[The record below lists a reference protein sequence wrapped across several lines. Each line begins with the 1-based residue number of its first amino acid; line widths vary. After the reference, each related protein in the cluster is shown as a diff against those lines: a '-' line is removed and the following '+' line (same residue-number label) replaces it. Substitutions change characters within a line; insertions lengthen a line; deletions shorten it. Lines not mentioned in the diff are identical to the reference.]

1 MGLVDFAIRRRV
13 TIAMATVAITLLGMI
28 SLSRLK
34 VNLLPDLSYPT
45 LTIRT
50 ELPGA
55 APTEI
60 ENLISRPIEEAA
72 GVVRNVRSVRSVSR
86 SGQSDVIIE
95 FTWGTDMDF
104 AGIEVRE
111 RLDLLWLPT
120 EASRPLLLR
129 FDPSSEPVMR
139 VAFVDETALSSRNGA
154 GSHEDRLKFLRRFA
168 DDRIKPEIESVEGSA
183 AVKVSG
189 GFEDE
194 VQIYVD
200 QQRLAQLKLSIE
212 QVAKRIG
219 AENVN
224 LSGGRLEQGTQ
235 RFLVRTVNEFDT
247 LDDMANSVIA
257 TVDGQPVYL
266 KDVARVERGY
276 KDRTAITRLNGD
288 ECIELAIYKEGDA
301 NTVQLAQGIRGKLEA
316 LEKTLPGGSKLVPVY
331 DQSKFIASAVSDV
344 KDAAILGG
352 LLSILV
358 LYFFLRDAWATI
370 VTGIVIPVTVVGIF
384 VMMYAFD
391 LTLNVMS
398 LGGIALSVGMLIDN
412 SVVILEAIARRK
424 EAGLST
430 IDAAREGTAEVATA
444 VTASTLTS
452 VAVFFPMVF
461 VSGIAGQLF
470 RDQALTVTFAQLIS
484 LMVGITLVPMLTAW
498 RARRGDKEQE
508 LAADAGEPRETLGAL
523 RRYLGAMLAN
533 FNVKSLVRAREP
545 VAPTH
550 GRTMRIL
557 AAPVRYLRWIVRFL
571 GWTLR
576 YLITFLTRV
585 LRVVFGLLG
594 KVFAV
599 LLSPFVWITQK
610 GYNVLDRRYPALL
623 DWALARRATVLM
635 TAFALLAL
643 TALIIPRLGT
653 ELIPQLS
660 QGEFTVKMRL
670 PAGSP
675 LETTD
680 SQVQVMHKA
689 ARNLPNLD
697 SAYAVAGTGNRLD
710 ANPVD
715 SGENTGNLD
724 VRLRMPIDKAG
735 EEAAMQDLRTRLAS
749 IPGAQYEFARP
760 SLLTLATPVE
770 VILAGYDLERLNV
783 AAAAVRTRM
792 EASGAFKDIRS
803 SVEGGHPEI
812 QILFDQE
819 RASQLGL
826 AVRDIADRVVSN
838 VRGDVA
844 TRYRLQ
850 EKKIDVLVRS
860 VDTRAASIEEVR
872 NLVVNPGSDRPV
884 PLSAVAEVRLATGP
898 AEIRRANQ
906 ERVAVISA
914 APVRG
919 DLGDATAKAREIL
932 AATTLPVGILGSVS
946 GQSEE
951 MTQSFRSLGLAFALA
966 VFLVYL
972 VMASQFES
980 LLHPFVI
987 LFTIPMGLIGSV
999 WGLYVTGTTINSVA
1013 LIGLIMLAGIVVN
1026 NAIVLIDA
1034 INQARERGLAKIEAI
1049 KLAGKTR
1056 LRPILITSVSTII
1069 GLIPMAIG
1077 IGEGAEIRRP
1087 MAITVIAGNL
1097 VATFLTLVVIPVLYA
1112 VLDRKEYVKRAA
1124 AQAAPNPLTAPAVP
1138 PLALR
1143 KQED

>member
-1 MGLVDFAIRRRV
+1 MTLVDFAIRRRV
-13 TIAMATVAITLLGMI
+13 TIAMATVAITLLGFI

-55 APTEI
+55 APAEL
-60 ENLISRPIEEAA
+60 ENLISRPVEEAA

-86 SGQSDVIIE
+86 SGQSDVIVE
-95 FTWGTDMDF
+95 FSWGTEMEF
-104 AGIEVRE
+104 ASIEIRE
-111 RLDLLWLPT
+111 RLDLLWLPV

-139 VAFVDETALSSRNGA
+139 VAFVDESAKGVSN
-154 GSHEDRLKFLRRFA
+154 EDRLKFLRRFA
-168 DDRIKPEIESVEGSA
+168 DDRIKLAIESVDGSA

-194 VQIYVD
+194 VQVYVD

-212 QVAKRIG
+212 QVTARIG

-235 RFLVRTVNEFDT
+235 RFLVRTMNEFDT
-247 LDDMANSVIA
+247 LEDMANSVIA

-266 KDVARVERGY
+266 KDVARVEEGY

-288 ECIELAIYKEGDA
+288 ECIELAVYKEGDA
-301 NTVQLAQGIRGKLEA
+301 NTVQLAQGIRAKLET
-316 LEKTLPGGSKLVPVY
+316 LEKTLPAGTKLVPVY

-344 KDAAILGG
+344 SQAALWGG

-424 EAGLST
+424 EAGQST

-470 RDQALTVTFAQLIS
+470 RDQALTVTFAQIIS
-484 LMVGITLVPMLTAW
+484 LMIGITLVPMLTAW
-498 RARRGDKEQE
+498 RARLGDAEKP
-508 LAADAGEPRETLGAL
+508 LAPDAGEPRETVVAL
-523 RRYLGAMLAN
+523 QAYARAAPAN
-533 FNVKSLVRAREP
+533 LRVVDIVRPWRP
-545 VAPTH
+545 
-550 GRTMRIL
+550 L
-557 AAPVRYLRWIVRFL
+557 AAPQRVRFRPFWWCIAALRWISGAL
-571 GWTLR
+571 GWLR
-576 YLITFLTRV
+576 QLAITFLVRTTR
-585 LRVVFGLLG
+585 LMFGLAG
-594 KVFAV
+594 KLFGVV
-599 LLSPFVWITQK
+599 LSPFLWITQAA
-610 GYNVLDRRYPALL
+610 YRALDRNYPRLL
-623 DWALARRATVLM
+623 AWALARRGVVLGG
-635 TAFALLAL
+635 AFAMLAV
-643 TALIIPRLGT
+643 TALILPGLGT

-670 PAGSP
+670 PAGAP

-680 SQVQVMHKA
+680 RQIARIHDA
-689 ARNLPNLD
+689 ARTLPNLD
-697 SAYAVAGTGNRLD
+697 SAYAVAGSGNRLD

-715 SGENTGNLD
+715 AGENTGNLD
-724 VRLRMPIDKAG
+724 VRLRAPIDRQG
-735 EEAAMQDLRTRLAS
+735 EERAMQSMRERLS
-749 IPGAQYEFARP
+749 DIPGAQYEFTRP

-770 VILAGYDLERLNV
+770 VVLAGYDLERLSS
-783 AAAAVRTRM
+783 AANAVRTRM
-792 EASGAFKDIRS
+792 EGSGAFRDVRS
-803 SVEGGHPEI
+803 SIEGGHPEI
-812 QILFDQE
+812 QIVFDQE

-838 VRGDVA
+838 VRGDLA

-884 PLSAVAEVRLATGP
+884 PLSAVADVRLASGP

-914 APVRG
+914 APASG
-919 DLGDATAKAREIL
+919 DLGDATRVAQQIL
-932 AATTLPVGILGSVS
+932 AETTLPVGVTGSVS

-999 WGLYVTGTTINSVA
+999 WGLYLTGTTINSVA

-1034 INQARERGLAKIEAI
+1034 INQARERGLEKIEAI
-1049 KLAGKTR
+1049 KLAGRTR

-1112 VLDRKEYVKRAA
+1112 VLDRKEFVKS
-1124 AQAAPNPLTAPAVP
+1124 NSKTAPLPGDARPV
-1138 PLALR
+1138 ALGGA
-1143 KQED
+1143 EG

>member
-1 MGLVDFAIRRRV
+1 V
-13 TIAMATVAITLLGMI
+13 
-28 SLSRLK
+28 
-34 VNLLPDLSYPT
+34 
-45 LTIRT
+45 
-50 ELPGA
+50 
-55 APTEI
+55 
-60 ENLISRPIEEAA
+60 EEAA

-111 RLDLLWLPT
+111 RLDLLWLPV
-120 EASRPLLLR
+120 EATRPLLLR

-139 VAFVDETALSSRNGA
+139 VAFVDEAGHSAKTATGGN
-154 GSHEDRLKFLRRFA
+154 EDRLKFLRRFA

-200 QQRLAQLKLSIE
+200 QQRLAQLRLSIE
-212 QVAKRIG
+212 QVARRIG

-247 LDDMANSVIA
+247 LEDMANSVIA
-257 TVDGQPVYL
+257 IVDGQPVYL

-276 KDRTAITRLNGD
+276 KDRTAITRLNGE

-301 NTVQLAQGIRGKLEA
+301 NTVQLAHGITDKLEA
-316 LEKTLPGGSKLVPVY
+316 LGKTLPGGTKLVPVY

-370 VTGIVIPVTVVGIF
+370 VTGVVIPVTVVGIF

-498 RARRGDKEQE
+498 RARLGEPVDQ
-508 LAADAGEPRETLGAL
+508 APDAGEPRETLAGL
-523 RRYLGAMLAN
+523 HRYLRGMLAN
-533 FNVKSLVRAREP
+533 IRVNALVRRGTGAAHG
-545 VAPTH
+545 APS
-550 GRTMRIL
+550 RL
-557 AAPVRYLRWIVRFL
+557 NAPWRLLRWIARWVA
-571 GWTLR
+571 WTLR
-576 YLITFLTRV
+576 WSITFLVRQ
-585 LRVVFGLLG
+585 LRLVGGLAG
-594 KVFAV
+594 KTLAV
-599 LLSPFVWITQK
+599 LLSPFVWATQK
-610 GYNVLDRRYPALL
+610 GYNFLERHYPALL
-623 DWALARRATVLM
+623 DWALARRAAVLFAAFGMLAATVLI
-635 TAFALLAL
+635 L
-643 TALIIPRLGT
+643 PSLGS

-660 QGEFTVKMRL
+660 QGEFTVRMRL

-680 SQVQVMHKA
+680 RQVRYIHDA
-689 ARNLPNLD
+689 ALKLPNLD

-724 VRLRMPIDKAG
+724 VKLQAPIDQAG
-735 EEAAMQDLRTRLAS
+735 EEQAMQQMREQLAG
-749 IPGAQYEFARP
+749 IPGAQYEFTRP
-760 SLLTLATPVE
+760 SLLTLSTPVE
-770 VILAGYDLERLNV
+770 VILAGYDLERLSL
-783 AAAAVRTRM
+783 AANAIRDRM
-792 EASGAFKDIRS
+792 ERSGAFRDIRS
-803 SVEGGHPEI
+803 SIEGGHPEI

-838 VRGDVA
+838 VRGSVA

-914 APVRG
+914 APADG
-919 DLGDATAKAREIL
+919 DLGNATRQAQSIL
-932 AATTLPVGILGSVS
+932 EATTLPVGILGSVS

-999 WGLYVTGTTINSVA
+999 WGLYITGTTINSVA

-1034 INQARERGLAKIEAI
+1034 INQARERGLQRIDAI
-1049 KLAGKTR
+1049 KLAGRTR
-1056 LRPILITSVSTII
+1056 LRPILITSVSTIV

-1097 VATFLTLVVIPVLYA
+1097 VATFLTLIVIPVLYS
-1112 VLDRKEYVKRAA
+1112 VMDRKEFVKAPGGAA
-1124 AQAAPNPLTAPAVP
+1124 AGPVALTTPGAPAATAHSP
-1138 PLALR
+1138 
-1143 KQED
+1143 E

>member
-1 MGLVDFAIRRRV
+1 MNIVDFAIRRRV

-45 LTIRT
+45 ITIRT

-55 APTEI
+55 APAEV

-86 SGQSDVIIE
+86 SGQSDVIVE
-95 FTWGTDMDF
+95 FSWGTDMDY
-104 AGIEVRE
+104 AGVEVRE
-111 RLDLLWLPT
+111 RLDLLWLPI
-120 EASRPLLLR
+120 EATRPLLLR

-139 VAFVDETALSSRNGA
+139 VAFVDEQSSVKNATAAN
-154 GSHEDRLKFLRRFA
+154 HEERLKFLRRFA
-168 DDRIKPEIESVEGSA
+168 DDRIKPEIEAVEGSA

-194 VQIYVD
+194 VQVYVD
-200 QQRLAQLKLSIE
+200 QQRLAQLRLSIE
-212 QVAKRIG
+212 QVARRIG

-276 KDRTAITRLNGD
+276 KDRTAITRLNGE

-301 NTVQLAQGIRGKLEA
+301 NTVQLAQGINREIESLQ
-316 LEKTLPGGSKLVPVY
+316 KTLPAGTKLTPVY

-424 EAGLST
+424 EQGLST
-430 IDAAREGTAEVATA
+430 LEAAREGTAEVATA

-498 RARRGDKEQE
+498 RARRGDREAE
-508 LAADAGEPRETLGAL
+508 LAADAGEPHQTLGAL
-523 RRYLGAMLAN
+523 KRYLAAFWDNLKVGA
-533 FNVKSLVRAREP
+533 VVRPWSRVDFSTTAWRF
-545 VAPTH
+545 V
-550 GRTMRIL
+550 
-557 AAPVRYLRWIVRFL
+557 AAPWFALRWLLAFL
-571 GWTLR
+571 GWFLR
-576 YLITFLTRV
+576 LLITWVVRV
-585 LRVVFGLLG
+585 LRVVFGFFGRL
-594 KVFAV
+594 FAV
-599 LLSPFVWITQK
+599 LLSPFLWLTQK
-610 GYNVLDRRYPALL
+610 AYGVLDRHYPGLL
-623 DWALARRATVLM
+623 SWALVHRGAVLGTAVSILAVTVLI
-635 TAFALLAL
+635 L
-643 TALIIPRLGT
+643 PRLGT

-680 SQVQVMHKA
+680 RQVQSIHTA
-689 ARNLPNLD
+689 ARGLANLD
-697 SAYAVAGTGNRLD
+697 SAYGVAGTGNRLD

-724 VRLRMPIDKAG
+724 IRLKAPIDKAG
-735 EEAAMQDLRTRLAS
+735 EDRAIQELREDLAG
-749 IPGAQYEFARP
+749 IPGAQYEFTRP

-770 VILAGYDLERLNV
+770 VVLAGYDLERLNI
-783 AAAAVRTRM
+783 AADSVRRQM
-792 EASGAFKDIRS
+792 EASSAFKDIRS
-803 SVEGGHPEI
+803 SIEGGHPEI
-812 QILFDQE
+812 QIIFDQE

-838 VRGDVA
+838 VRGSVA

-872 NLVVNPGSDRPV
+872 NLVVNPGSERPV

-906 ERVAVISA
+906 ERVAVLSA
-914 APVRG
+914 APADG
-919 DLGDATAKAREIL
+919 DLGAATARAQEIL
-932 AATTLPVGILGSVS
+932 AQTTLPVGVLGSVS

-951 MTQSFRSLGLAFALA
+951 MTQSFQSLGLAFALA

-1034 INQARERGLAKIEAI
+1034 INQARERGMEKLEAI
-1049 KLAGKTR
+1049 KLAGRTR
-1056 LRPILITSVSTII
+1056 LRPILITSVSTVI

-1087 MAITVIAGNL
+1087 MAITVIAGTL
-1097 VATFLTLVVIPVLYA
+1097 VATFLTLVVIPVLYS
-1112 VLDRKEYVKRAA
+1112 VLDRKEFVKASDKSADPETVSRPVA
-1124 AQAAPNPLTAPAVP
+1124 P
-1138 PLALR
+1138 PLAVHS
-1143 KQED
+1143 KET

>member
-1 MGLVDFAIRRRV
+1 MSTSSAW
-13 TIAMATVAITLLGMI
+13 
-28 SLSRLK
+28 
-34 VNLLPDLSYPT
+34 
-45 LTIRT
+45 
-50 ELPGA
+50 
-55 APTEI
+55 
-60 ENLISRPIEEAA
+60 
-72 GVVRNVRSVRSVSR
+72 RSC
-86 SGQSDVIIE
+86 GC
-95 FTWGTDMDF
+95 
-104 AGIEVRE
+104 
-111 RLDLLWLPT
+111 P
-120 EASRPLLLR
+120 
-129 FDPSSEPVMR
+129 
-139 VAFVDETALSSRNGA
+139 
-154 GSHEDRLKFLRRFA
+154 
-168 DDRIKPEIESVEGSA
+168 
-183 AVKVSG
+183 
-189 GFEDE
+189 
-194 VQIYVD
+194 
-200 QQRLAQLKLSIE
+200 IE
-212 QVAKRIG
+212 QVARRIG

-247 LDDMANSVIA
+247 LEDMANSVIA
-257 TVDGQPVYL
+257 IVDQQPVYL

-276 KDRTAITRLNGD
+276 KDRTAITRLNGE

-301 NTVQLAQGIRGKLEA
+301 NTVQLAHGIADKLES
-316 LEKTLPGGSKLVPVY
+316 LGKTLPGGTKLVPVY

-370 VTGIVIPVTVVGIF
+370 VTGVVIPVTVVGIF

-498 RARRGDKEQE
+498 RARLGEPVDQ
-508 LAADAGEPRETLGAL
+508 APDAGEPRETLAAL
-523 RRYLGAMLAN
+523 RRYLRGMLAN
-533 FNVKSLVRAREP
+533 INVNALVRPTGTSATQ
-545 VAPTH
+545 APPSW
-550 GRTMRIL
+550 L
-557 AAPVRYLRWIVRFL
+557 NAPWRLLRWIARRVA
-571 GWTLR
+571 WSLR
-576 YLITFLTRV
+576 WLITFLVRQLRLSGRPAGQVAGRAAVTFRV
-585 LRVVFGLLG
+585 GHAEGLQLPRASLSRVARLG
-594 KVFAV
+594 AGTPCGRAV
-599 LLSPFVWITQK
+599 RGFRHARRHGADPSPPRQRA
-610 GYNVLDRRYPALL
+610 DPA
-623 DWALARRATVLM
+623 ALAGRVHGQDASAGRLAARDHRPSGALHPRRGAQTTQSRQRLCGGGYRQPARRESRGLGRERRQSRREAPRAHRPGRRRARHAADARAAGGHPRRAVRIHP
-635 TAFALLAL
+635 AVIAHALHAGGSD
-643 TALIIPRLGT
+643 PR
-653 ELIPQLS
+653 
-660 QGEFTVKMRL
+660 
-670 PAGSP
+670 
-675 LETTD
+675 
-680 SQVQVMHKA
+680 
-689 ARNLPNLD
+689 
-697 SAYAVAGTGNRLD
+697 
-710 ANPVD
+710 
-715 SGENTGNLD
+715 
-724 VRLRMPIDKAG
+724 RLRSRAP
-735 EEAAMQDLRTRLAS
+735 
-749 IPGAQYEFARP
+749 
-760 SLLTLATPVE
+760 
-770 VILAGYDLERLNV
+770 LAGGKRL
-783 AAAAVRTRM
+783 RDRM
-792 EASGAFKDIRS
+792 ERSGAFRDIRS
-803 SVEGGHPEI
+803 SIEGGHPEI
-812 QILFDQE
+812 QIVFDQE

-838 VRGDVA
+838 VRGSVA

-914 APVRG
+914 APADG
-919 DLGDATAKAREIL
+919 DLGNATREAQGIL
-932 AATTLPVGILGSVS
+932 DATTLPVGILGSVS

-999 WGLYVTGTTINSVA
+999 WGLYITGTTINSVA

-1034 INQARERGLAKIEAI
+1034 INQARERGLQRIDAI
-1049 KLAGKTR
+1049 KLAGRTR
-1056 LRPILITSVSTII
+1056 LRPILITSVSTIV

-1097 VATFLTLVVIPVLYA
+1097 VATFLTLIVIPVLYA
-1112 VLDRKEYVKRAA
+1112 VMDRKEFVKATGGAA
-1124 AQAAPNPLTAPAVP
+1124 ARPVALTTPGAPAATAHSP
-1138 PLALR
+1138 
-1143 KQED
+1143 E

>member
-1 MGLVDFAIRRRV
+1 MTLVDFAIRRRV
-13 TIAMATVAITLLGMI
+13 TIAMATVAITLLGFI

-60 ENLISRPIEEAA
+60 ENLISRPVEEAA

-111 RLDLLWLPT
+111 RLDLLWLPV
-120 EASRPLLLR
+120 EATRPLLLR

-139 VAFVDETALSSRNGA
+139 VAFVDET
-154 GSHEDRLKFLRRFA
+154 GSTEDRLKFLRRFA

-200 QQRLAQLKLSIE
+200 QQRLAQLRLSIE
-212 QVAKRIG
+212 QVARRIG

-247 LDDMANSVIA
+247 LEDMANSVIA
-257 TVDGQPVYL
+257 IVDQQPVYL

-276 KDRTAITRLNGD
+276 KDRTAITRLNGE

-301 NTVQLAQGIRGKLEA
+301 NTVQLAHGITDKLES
-316 LEKTLPGGSKLVPVY
+316 LGKTLPGGTRLVPVY

-370 VTGIVIPVTVVGIF
+370 VTGVVIPVTVVGIF

-498 RARRGDKEQE
+498 RARLGEPVDR
-508 LAADAGEPRETLGAL
+508 APDAGEPRETLAAL
-523 RRYLGAMLAN
+523 RRYLRGMLAN
-533 FNVKSLVRAREP
+533 VNVNALVRPTGTSSAQAPPSWLNAPWRLLRRIARW
-545 VAPTH
+545 VAWS
-550 GRTMRIL
+550 
-557 AAPVRYLRWIVRFL
+557 LRW
-571 GWTLR
+571 
-576 YLITFLTRV
+576 LITFLVRQ
-585 LRVVFGLLG
+585 LRLLG
-594 KVFAV
+594 GLAGKLLAV

-610 GYNVLDRRYPALL
+610 AYNFLERHYPALL
-623 DWALARRATVLM
+623 DWALERRAAVLFA
-635 TAFALLAL
+635 AFGMLAA
-643 TALIIPRLGT
+643 TALILPRLGS

-680 SQVQVMHKA
+680 RQVRYIHEA
-689 ARNLPNLD
+689 ALKLPNLD

-715 SGENTGNLD
+715 SGENAGNLD
-724 VRLRMPIDKAG
+724 VKLRAPIDQAG
-735 EEAAMQDLRTRLAS
+735 EERAMQQMREQLAG
-749 IPGAQYEFARP
+749 IPGAQYEFTPTVVAHALDAGGSDPRRLRSRAPLTGSEHDARSHGALRRVPRHSIEHRRRP
-760 SLLTLATPVE
+760 SGDPDRVRPGARLAARARGARHRGSRGVERARQRRHPLPAAGKEDRRIGAQRGYARRIHRGSEESRGEPGLGTP
-770 VILAGYDLERLNV
+770 GS
-783 AAAAVRTRM
+783 AVRCCRSAARHRPGRNPPR
-792 EASGAFKDIRS
+792 EPGARGGDFRGAGRRRPRQCHARGPGHPGRDHAA
-803 SVEGGHPEI
+803 GGHPR
-812 QILFDQE
+812 FGVRPE
-819 RASQLGL
+819 RGNDAELPFAGAGLCPRRVPGLPGDGLTVRIAAAS
-826 AVRDIADRVVSN
+826 VRDSLHDSNGPDRIGLGAVHHGHHHQFRRVDRPHH
-838 VRGDVA
+838 VG
-844 TRYRLQ
+844 RYRRQ
-850 EKKIDVLVRS
+850 QRD
-860 VDTRAASIEEVR
+860 RAHR
-872 NLVVNPGSDRPV
+872 RHQPG
-884 PLSAVAEVRLATGP
+884 A
-898 AEIRRANQ
+898 
-906 ERVAVISA
+906 
-914 APVRG
+914 
-919 DLGDATAKAREIL
+919 
-932 AATTLPVGILGSVS
+932 
-946 GQSEE
+946 
-951 MTQSFRSLGLAFALA
+951 
-966 VFLVYL
+966 
-972 VMASQFES
+972 
-980 LLHPFVI
+980 
-987 LFTIPMGLIGSV
+987 
-999 WGLYVTGTTINSVA
+999 
-1013 LIGLIMLAGIVVN
+1013 
-1026 NAIVLIDA
+1026 
-1034 INQARERGLAKIEAI
+1034 
-1049 KLAGKTR
+1049 
-1056 LRPILITSVSTII
+1056 
-1069 GLIPMAIG
+1069 
-1077 IGEGAEIRRP
+1077 
-1087 MAITVIAGNL
+1087 
-1097 VATFLTLVVIPVLYA
+1097 
-1112 VLDRKEYVKRAA
+1112 
-1124 AQAAPNPLTAPAVP
+1124 
-1138 PLALR
+1138 
-1143 KQED
+1143 

>member
-1 MGLVDFAIRRRV
+1 MTLVDFAIRRRV

-55 APTEI
+55 APAEV
-60 ENLISRPIEEAA
+60 ENLLSRPIEEAA

-95 FTWGTDMDF
+95 FSWGTDMDF

-111 RLDLLWLPT
+111 RLDLLWLPV
-120 EASRPLLLR
+120 EATRPLLLR

-139 VAFVDETALSSRNGA
+139 VAFVDETAKDA
-154 GSHEDRLKFLRRFA
+154 SHEERLKFMRRFA

-200 QQRLAQLKLSIE
+200 QQRLAQLRLSIE

-247 LDDMANSVIA
+247 LEDMANSVIA

-276 KDRTAITRLNGD
+276 KDRTAITRLDGN

-301 NTVQLAQGIRGKLEA
+301 NTVQLAQGIQRKLEN
-316 LEKTLPGGSKLVPVY
+316 LQKMLPAGTKLTPVY

-424 EAGLST
+424 EQGLST
-430 IDAAREGTAEVATA
+430 IEAARQGTAEVATA

-498 RARRGDKEQE
+498 RARASEPSDEV
-508 LAADAGEPRETLGAL
+508 APDAGEPRETLAAL
-523 RRYLGAMLAN
+523 RRYLGGVWANLGIEAPARASRPGPRGGAWRLLSLPWYGLRRGLGALAW
-533 FNVKSLVRAREP
+533 L
-545 VAPTH
+545 
-550 GRTMRIL
+550 
-557 AAPVRYLRWIVRFL
+557 LRWLVSWL
-571 GWTLR
+571 V
-576 YLITFLTRV
+576 RV
-585 LRVVFGLLG
+585 LRMVFGLLA
-594 KVFAV
+594 KLLAV
-599 LLSPFVWITQK
+599 VLSPFVWIIQRA
-610 GYNVLDRRYPALL
+610 YAFLDGHYPALL
-623 DWALARRATVLM
+623 SWALSRRAAVLTTAVGLLVVTVMIL
-635 TAFALLAL
+635 
-643 TALIIPRLGT
+643 PQLGT

-660 QGEFTVKMRL
+660 QGEFTVKVRL

-680 SQVQVMHKA
+680 RQVQTIHAA
-689 ARNLPNLD
+689 ARGLSNLEG
-697 SAYAVAGTGNRLD
+697 AYGVAGTGNRLD

-724 VRLRMPIDKAG
+724 VKLKAPIDTEG
-735 EEAAMQDLRTRLAS
+735 EEAAMETLRQQLS
-749 IPGAQYEFARP
+749 GIPGAQYEFARP
-760 SLLTLATPVE
+760 SLLTLSTPVE
-770 VILAGYDLERLNV
+770 VILAGYDLDRLTI
-783 AAAAVRTRM
+783 AANAVRSRM

-803 SVEGGHPEI
+803 SIEGGHPEI
-812 QILFDQE
+812 QIIFDQE

-838 VRGDVA
+838 VRGSVA

-872 NLVVNPGSDRPV
+872 NLVVNPGSERPV
-884 PLSAVAEVRLATGP
+884 PLSAVADVRLATGP

-906 ERVAVISA
+906 ERVAVLSA
-914 APVRG
+914 APADG
-919 DLGDATAKAREIL
+919 DLGEATIRAQEIL
-932 AATTLPVGILGSVS
+932 AETTLPVGIIGSVS

-951 MTQSFRSLGLAFALA
+951 MTQSFQSLGLAFALA

-1034 INQARERGLAKIEAI
+1034 INQARERGLEKLEAI
-1049 KLAGKTR
+1049 KLAGRTR

-1087 MAITVIAGNL
+1087 MAITVIAGTL
-1097 VATFLTLVVIPVLYA
+1097 VATFLTLIVIPVLYA
-1112 VLDRKEYVKRAA
+1112 VLDRKEFVRSASRE
-1124 AQAAPNPLTAPAVP
+1124 
-1138 PLALR
+1138 R
-1143 KQED
+1143 KIIQVTQE

>member
-60 ENLISRPIEEAA
+60 ENLISRPVEEAA

-111 RLDLLWLPT
+111 RLDLLWLPV
-120 EASRPLLLR
+120 EATRPLLLR

-139 VAFVDETALSSRNGA
+139 VAFVDETAKA
-154 GSHEDRLKFLRRFA
+154 GDHEDRLKFLRRFA

-189 GFEDE
+189 GYEDE

-247 LDDMANSVIA
+247 LEDMANAVIA
-257 TVDGQPVYL
+257 NVDGQPVYL
-266 KDVARVERGY
+266 KDVARVDRGY

-301 NTVQLAQGIRGKLEA
+301 NTVQLAQGIRSKLEA
-316 LEKTLPGGSKLVPVY
+316 LEKTLPGGTKLVPVY

-424 EAGLST
+424 EAGLAT

-498 RARRGDKEQE
+498 RARLGDKEAE
-508 LAADAGEPRETLGAL
+508 LAPDAGEPRSEICWMDRGAVSLGVPHARLAAAPCDHLSRASTANRVWLSRQGVRRAALAVRLDHAEELQRSRPALPQDSRLVAGAPRRGVVHRLRPARRHRDDPPPPRHRIDPTTLAGRIHGEDAPAGGIPARDHRSPGQGHSQRGEHAAQSGERL
-523 RRYLGAMLAN
+523 FGGRHWQSSG
-533 FNVKSLVRAREP
+533 REP
-545 VAPTH
+545 GGFRRKYRQPGCEVARAH
-550 GRTMRIL
+550 RQRRRRSGH
-557 AAPVRYLRWIVRFL
+557 AA
-571 GWTLR
+571 
-576 YLITFLTRV
+576 
-585 LRVVFGLLG
+585 
-594 KVFAV
+594 
-599 LLSPFVWITQK
+599 
-610 GYNVLDRRYPALL
+610 
-623 DWALARRATVLM
+623 
-635 TAFALLAL
+635 TA
-643 TALIIPRLGT
+643 
-653 ELIPQLS
+653 
-660 QGEFTVKMRL
+660 
-670 PAGSP
+670 
-675 LETTD
+675 
-680 SQVQVMHKA
+680 HA
-689 ARNLPNLD
+689 A
-697 SAYAVAGTGNRLD
+697 
-710 ANPVD
+710 
-715 SGENTGNLD
+715 
-724 VRLRMPIDKAG
+724 
-735 EEAAMQDLRTRLAS
+735 
-749 IPGAQYEFARP
+749 
-760 SLLTLATPVE
+760 
-770 VILAGYDLERLNV
+770 
-783 AAAAVRTRM
+783 
-792 EASGAFKDIRS
+792 
-803 SVEGGHPEI
+803 GGHP
-812 QILFDQE
+812 
-819 RASQLGL
+819 
-826 AVRDIADRVVSN
+826 
-838 VRGDVA
+838 
-844 TRYRLQ
+844 
-850 EKKIDVLVRS
+850 
-860 VDTRAASIEEVR
+860 
-872 NLVVNPGSDRPV
+872 
-884 PLSAVAEVRLATGP
+884 
-898 AEIRRANQ
+898 RRA
-906 ERVAVISA
+906 V
-914 APVRG
+914 
-919 DLGDATAKAREIL
+919 
-932 AATTLPVGILGSVS
+932 
-946 GQSEE
+946 
-951 MTQSFRSLGLAFALA
+951 
-966 VFLVYL
+966 
-972 VMASQFES
+972 
-980 LLHPFVI
+980 
-987 LFTIPMGLIGSV
+987 
-999 WGLYVTGTTINSVA
+999 
-1013 LIGLIMLAGIVVN
+1013 
-1026 NAIVLIDA
+1026 
-1034 INQARERGLAKIEAI
+1034 
-1049 KLAGKTR
+1049 
-1056 LRPILITSVSTII
+1056 
-1069 GLIPMAIG
+1069 
-1077 IGEGAEIRRP
+1077 
-1087 MAITVIAGNL
+1087 
-1097 VATFLTLVVIPVLYA
+1097 
-1112 VLDRKEYVKRAA
+1112 
-1124 AQAAPNPLTAPAVP
+1124 
-1138 PLALR
+1138 
-1143 KQED
+1143 

>member
-1 MGLVDFAIRRRV
+1 MTLVDFAIRRRV
-13 TIAMATVAITLLGMI
+13 TIAMATVAITLLGII

-45 LTIRT
+45 VTIRT
-50 ELPGA
+50 ELSGA

-104 AGIEVRE
+104 ASIEVRE

-139 VAFVDETALSSRNGA
+139 VAFVDETLASKSGA
-154 GSHEDRLKFLRRFA
+154 SSHEDRLKFLRRFA

-189 GFEDE
+189 GYEDE

-200 QQRLAQLKLSIE
+200 QQRLAQLRLSIE

-247 LDDMANSVIA
+247 LEDMANAVIA
-257 TVDGQPVYL
+257 NVDGQPVYL
-266 KDVARVERGY
+266 KDVARVDRGY
-276 KDRTAITRLNGD
+276 KDRTAITRLNGK

-301 NTVQLAQGIRGKLEA
+301 NTVQLAQGIRAKLEA

-498 RARRGDKEQE
+498 RARLGDREQE
-508 LAADAGEPRETLGAL
+508 LAADAGEPLETYGAL
-523 RRYLGAMLAN
+523 RRYLRAAKAN
-533 FNVKSLVRAREP
+533 FKVGALVRAREP
-545 VAPTH
+545 VEVRARRVPAFVMWVP
-550 GRTMRIL
+550 RVL
-557 AAPVRYLRWIVRFL
+557 ARAMRFL
-571 GWTLR
+571 AWLIR
-576 YLITFLTRV
+576 YAFTFGVRV
-585 LRVVFGLLG
+585 LRMTFGFLG
-594 KVFAV
+594 KIFAV

-610 GYNVLDRRYPALL
+610 AYNVLDRHYPALL
-623 DWALARRATVLM
+623 DWALSRRAAVLF
-635 TAFALLAL
+635 TAFGLAAA
-643 TALIIPRLGT
+643 TALILPQLGT

-675 LETTD
+675 LQTTD
-680 SQVQVMHKA
+680 DQVTVIHKA
-689 ARNLPNLD
+689 ASRLPNLD
-697 SAYAVAGTGNRLD
+697 SAYSVAGTGNRLD

-724 VRLRMPIDKAG
+724 VKLRAPVDKEG
-735 EEAAMQDLRTRLAS
+735 EEQAMENLRTLLAD
-749 IPGAQYEFARP
+749 IPGAQYEFTRP
-760 SLLTLATPVE
+760 TLLTLATPVE
-770 VILAGYDLERLNV
+770 VMLAGYDLERLSL
-783 AAAAVRTRM
+783 AAGAVRERM

-803 SVEGGHPEI
+803 SIEGGHPEI

-838 VRGDVA
+838 VRGSVA

-860 VDTRAASIEEVR
+860 VDTRAASIDEVR
-872 NLVVNPGSDRPV
+872 NLVVNPGSERPV

-914 APVRG
+914 APARG
-919 DLGDATAKAREIL
+919 DLGDATATAQDIL
-932 AATTLPVGILGSVS
+932 GQTTLPVGILGTVS

-987 LFTIPMGLIGSV
+987 LFTIPMGLIGSI
-999 WGLYVTGTTINSVA
+999 WGLYITGTTINSVA

-1034 INQARERGLAKIEAI
+1034 INQARERGLEKIAAI
-1049 KLAGKTR
+1049 KLAGRTR

-1097 VATFLTLVVIPVLYA
+1097 VATFLTLIVIPVLYA
-1112 VLDRKEYVKRAA
+1112 VLDRKEYVKAGKT
-1124 AQAAPNPLTAPAVP
+1124 TAP
-1138 PLALR
+1138 PLAHAPSPLGTS
-1143 KQED
+1143 ES

>member
-1 MGLVDFAIRRRV
+1 MNIVDFAIRRRV
-13 TIAMATVAITLLGMI
+13 TIAMATVAITLLGFI

-55 APTEI
+55 APTEV
-60 ENLISRPIEEAA
+60 ENLISRPVEEAA

-86 SGQSDVIIE
+86 SGQSDVIVE

-111 RLDLLWLPT
+111 RLDLLWLPV
-120 EASRPLLLR
+120 EATRPLLLR

-139 VAFVDETALSSRNGA
+139 VAFVDETTA
-154 GSHEDRLKFLRRFA
+154 GSEDRLKFLRRFA
-168 DDRIKPEIESVEGSA
+168 DDRIKAEIESVEGSA

-200 QQRLAQLKLSIE
+200 QQRLAQLRLSIE
-212 QVAKRIG
+212 QVARRIG

-247 LDDMANSVIA
+247 LEDMANAVIA

-276 KDRTAITRLNGD
+276 KDRTAITRLNGE

-301 NTVQLAQGIRGKLEA
+301 NTVQLAQDIAAKLDT
-316 LEKTLPGGSKLVPVY
+316 LGKTLPGGTKLVPVY

-430 IDAAREGTAEVATA
+430 IEAAREGSAEVATA

-484 LMVGITLVPMLTAW
+484 LMVGLTLVPMLTAW
-498 RARRGDKEQE
+498 RARLGDGQKE
-508 LAADAGEPRETLGAL
+508 LPADAGEPRETLGAL
-523 RRYLGAMLAN
+523 RGYLAGFPGALR
-533 FNVKSLVRAREP
+533 VGTLVRS
-545 VAPTH
+545 
-550 GRTMRIL
+550 GRGIPQTSR
-557 AAPVRYLRWIVRFL
+557 RWHWIVGWPLRGLRSMGRAL
-571 GWTLR
+571 GWALR
-576 YLITFLTRV
+576 YLLTFGTRA
-585 LRVVFGLLG
+585 LRLVFGLLG

-599 LLSPFVWITQK
+599 LLSPAVWVTQK
-610 GYNVLDRRYPALL
+610 GYNLLDRRYPALL
-623 DWALARRATVLM
+623 EWALARRAAVLFTAFGLLAATVLI
-635 TAFALLAL
+635 L
-643 TALIIPRLGT
+643 PSLGT

-680 SQVQVMHKA
+680 RQVGYLHDA
-689 ARNLPNLD
+689 ARKLPNLD

-724 VRLRMPIDKAG
+724 LKLKAQG
-735 EEAAMQDLRTRLAS
+735 ARDEELAMQQLRDELAQ
-749 IPGAQYEFARP
+749 IPGAQYEFTRP

-770 VILAGYDLERLNV
+770 VILAGYDLERLSL
-783 AAAAVRTRM
+783 AASGVRDRM
-792 EASGAFKDIRS
+792 ERSGAFRDIRS
-803 SVEGGHPEI
+803 SIEGGHPEI
-812 QILFDQE
+812 QIIFDQE
-819 RASQLGL
+819 RASRLGL

-838 VRGDVA
+838 VRGNVA

-872 NLVVNPGSDRPV
+872 NLVVNPGSERPV

-914 APVRG
+914 APADG
-919 DLGDATAKAREIL
+919 DLGAATREAQDIL
-932 AATTLPVGILGSVS
+932 ADTVLPVGILGSVS

-951 MTQSFRSLGLAFALA
+951 MAQSFRSLGLAFALA

-987 LFTIPMGLIGSV
+987 LFTIPMGLIGSI

-1034 INQARERGLAKIEAI
+1034 INQARERGLERLEAI
-1049 KLAGKTR
+1049 KLAGRTR

-1097 VATFLTLVVIPVLYA
+1097 VATFLTLIVIPVLYS
-1112 VLDRKEYVKRAA
+1112 VLDRKEYSKSTPGRTVGAA
-1124 AQAAPNPLTAPAVP
+1124 GPSALTTPAAPPAPAHSP
-1138 PLALR
+1138 ER
-1143 KQED
+1143 

>member
-1 MGLVDFAIRRRV
+1 MTLVDFAIRRRV
-13 TIAMATVAITLLGMI
+13 TIAMATVAITLLGFI

-45 LTIRT
+45 VTIRT

-55 APTEI
+55 APTEV
-60 ENLISRPIEEAA
+60 ENLISRPVEEAA

-111 RLDLLWLPT
+111 RLDVLWLPI
-120 EASRPLLLR
+120 EATRPLLLR

-139 VAFVDETALSSRNGA
+139 VAFVDEAAKA
-154 GSHEDRLKFLRRFA
+154 GSNEERLKFLRRFA
-168 DDRIKPEIESVEGSA
+168 DDRIKPDIESVEGSA

-200 QQRLAQLKLSIE
+200 QQRLAQLRLSIE
-212 QVAKRIG
+212 QVARRIG

-247 LDDMANSVIA
+247 LDDMANAVIA

-276 KDRTAITRLNGD
+276 KDRTAITRLNGA

-301 NTVQLAQGIRGKLEA
+301 NTVQLAQGISDKLET
-316 LEKTLPGGSKLVPVY
+316 LGKTLPGGTKLVPVY

-498 RARRGDKEQE
+498 RARLGEPRDEPA
-508 LAADAGEPRETLGAL
+508 LDAGEPRATLAAFRNYLRALGENFRVQYIVRVPEETRGFLRSVWRWIGYAL
-523 RRYLGAMLAN
+523 SYL
-533 FNVKSLVRAREP
+533 V
-545 VAPTH
+545 T
-550 GRTMRIL
+550 
-557 AAPVRYLRWIVRFL
+557 APVR
-571 GWTLR
+571 
-576 YLITFLTRV
+576 V
-585 LRVVFGLLG
+585 LRIVFGLLG
-594 KVFAV
+594 KLFAV
-599 LLSPFVWITQK
+599 ILSPFVWLTQRAY
-610 GYNVLDRRYPALL
+610 GFLERHYPALL
-623 DWALARRATVLM
+623 DWALTRRAAVLF
-635 TAFALLAL
+635 TAFGLLAA
-643 TALIIPRLGT
+643 TALILPRLGT

-660 QGEFTVKMRL
+660 QGEFSVKMRL

-675 LETTD
+675 LESTD
-680 SQVQVMHKA
+680 RQVQYIHDA
-689 ARNLPNLD
+689 ARKLPNLD

-724 VRLRMPIDKAG
+724 VKLVAPVDHDG
-735 EEAAMQDLRTRLAS
+735 EELAMQQLREQLAG

-770 VILAGYDLERLNV
+770 VILAGYDLERLS
-783 AAAAVRTRM
+783 AAANAVRARM
-792 EASGAFKDIRS
+792 ERSGAFRDIRS
-803 SVEGGHPEI
+803 SIEGGHPEI

-838 VRGDVA
+838 VRGSVA

-872 NLVVNPGSDRPV
+872 NLIVNPGSEHPV
-884 PLSAVAEVRLATGP
+884 ALSAVAEVRLATGP

-914 APVRG
+914 APVAG
-919 DLGDATAKAREIL
+919 DLGEATRAAQAIL
-932 AATTLPVGILGSVS
+932 ADTTLPVGILGSVT

-987 LFTIPMGLIGSV
+987 LFTIPMGLIGSI
-999 WGLYVTGTTINSVA
+999 WGLYVTGTTINAVA

-1034 INQARERGLAKIEAI
+1034 INQARERGLERLEAI
-1049 KLAGKTR
+1049 KLAGRTR

-1087 MAITVIAGNL
+1087 MAITVIAGTL
-1097 VATFLTLVVIPVLYA
+1097 VATFLTLIVIPVLYA
-1112 VLDRKEYVKRAA
+1112 VLDRKEFSKSKAPGTQAALATPAAPAA
-1124 AQAAPNPLTAPAVP
+1124 A
-1138 PLALR
+1138 ALSPER
-1143 KQED
+1143 

>member
-1 MGLVDFAIRRRV
+1 
-13 TIAMATVAITLLGMI
+13 MA
-28 SLSRLK
+28 R
-34 VNLLPDLSYPT
+34 
-45 LTIRT
+45 
-50 ELPGA
+50 
-55 APTEI
+55 
-60 ENLISRPIEEAA
+60 
-72 GVVRNVRSVRSVSR
+72 
-86 SGQSDVIIE
+86 
-95 FTWGTDMDF
+95 
-104 AGIEVRE
+104 
-111 RLDLLWLPT
+111 
-120 EASRPLLLR
+120 
-129 FDPSSEPVMR
+129 
-139 VAFVDETALSSRNGA
+139 
-154 GSHEDRLKFLRRFA
+154 
-168 DDRIKPEIESVEGSA
+168 
-183 AVKVSG
+183 
-189 GFEDE
+189 
-194 VQIYVD
+194 
-200 QQRLAQLKLSIE
+200 
-212 QVAKRIG
+212 RIG

-247 LDDMANSVIA
+247 LEDMANAVIA

-276 KDRTAITRLNGD
+276 KDRTAITRLNGA

-301 NTVQLAQGIRGKLEA
+301 NTVQLAQGIAEKLES
-316 LEKTLPGGSKLVPVY
+316 LGKTLPGGTKLVPVY

-498 RARRGDKEQE
+498 RARLGEPRNEP
-508 LAADAGEPRETLGAL
+508 APDAGEPRATVSALSRYLSVMWPSLKVGKLVQERTRHRL
-523 RRYLGAMLAN
+523 RRMGIWNIFGITIWGIRISGSALAW
-533 FNVKSLVRAREP
+533 FFRYGFTMVAR
-545 VAPTH
+545 
-550 GRTMRIL
+550 L
-557 AAPVRYLRWIVRFL
+557 
-571 GWTLR
+571 
-576 YLITFLTRV
+576 
-585 LRVVFGLLG
+585 LRVVLGMVG

-599 LLSPFVWITQK
+599 LLSPFVWLTQK
-610 GYNVLDRRYPALL
+610 AYGFLERHYPALL
-623 DWALARRATVLM
+623 DWALTRRAAVLFTAFGLLAATVLI
-635 TAFALLAL
+635 L
-643 TALIIPRLGT
+643 PSLGT

-660 QGEFTVKMRL
+660 QGEFSVKMRL

-675 LETTD
+675 LESTD
-680 SQVQVMHKA
+680 RQVQYIHDA
-689 ARNLPNLD
+689 ARKLPNLD

-724 VRLRMPIDKAG
+724 VKLAAPVDHDG
-735 EEAAMQDLRTRLAS
+735 EELAMQQLREQLAG

-770 VILAGYDLERLNV
+770 VILAGYDLERLS
-783 AAAAVRTRM
+783 AAANAVRDRM
-792 EASGAFKDIRS
+792 ERSGAFRDIRS
-803 SVEGGHPEI
+803 SIEGGHPEI

-838 VRGDVA
+838 VRGSVA

-872 NLVVNPGSDRPV
+872 NLIVNPGSERPV

-914 APVRG
+914 APVAG
-919 DLGDATAKAREIL
+919 DLGEATREAQAIL
-932 AATTLPVGILGSVS
+932 ADTTLPVGILGSVS

-951 MTQSFRSLGLAFALA
+951 MTQSFRSLALAFALA

-987 LFTIPMGLIGSV
+987 LFTIPMGLIGSI

-1034 INQARERGLAKIEAI
+1034 INQARERGLERLEAI
-1049 KLAGKTR
+1049 KLAGRTR

-1087 MAITVIAGNL
+1087 MAITVIAGTL
-1097 VATFLTLVVIPVLYA
+1097 VATFLTLIVIPVLYA
-1112 VLDRKEYVKRAA
+1112 VLDRKEFAKSQAPG
-1124 AQAAPNPLTAPAVP
+1124 AQAALATPAAPPAAAHSP
-1138 PLALR
+1138 ER
-1143 KQED
+1143 